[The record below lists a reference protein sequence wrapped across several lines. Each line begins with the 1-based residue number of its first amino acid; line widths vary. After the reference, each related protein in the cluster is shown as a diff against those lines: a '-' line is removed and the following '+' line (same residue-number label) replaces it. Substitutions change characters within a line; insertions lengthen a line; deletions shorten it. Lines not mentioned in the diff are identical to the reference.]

1 MNASERTREAP
12 RRSRSTIVAALVVV
26 SAALVSY
33 QSLAAPS
40 SSATSPR
47 AAERLARAPH
57 HGVRARLPPFARN
70 GRLRGLV
77 GQSEEAGPAGRYL
90 SNAVSPAAANR
101 PPALPGPPR

>member
-47 AAERLARAPH
+47 AAERLSRVPH
-57 HGVRARLPPFARN
+57 DGLHGRHRGPLDETDGVVPDGATVFDN
-70 GRLRGLV
+70 GYPGV
-77 GQSEEAGPAGRYL
+77 
-90 SNAVSPAAANR
+90 ANLD
-101 PPALPGPPR
+101 PALLGALREAATDAV